1 MAIRD
6 YADPFKVIDQTEA
19 IISVPNQWGLINEL
33 GLFQQE
39 GVTQHT
45 VSVESQNGTLALIGD
60 TKRGT
65 RNLVNKDDVRAI
77 RTFAIP
83 NFSVD
88 DAVFPED
95 VQGKRA
101 YGSDNPD
108 TTDAVIARKLA
119 RLAQNHAA
127 TLEFARAKAIC
138 TGDVYAPNGTVAAQN
153 AYTEFGVTRKEIDFV
168 FGTAATDMIAKAEEG
183 LAHIADNIQT
193 GDVVNRAVALCSPG
207 FFSKLISHASV
218 KEAYKYYSST
228 QEPLRNRLGSG
239 LYRLFT
245 HGGVEYIEYRGAY
258 AGNALITAGEAFLL
272 PVGVSDMFKT
282 FNSPA
287 SKFGSVNAV
296 GEPMYAFT
304 YYDMRDEKIVIQT
317 EMNMLNLV
325 TRPQGVVRL
334 YSST

>member
-6 YADPFKVIDQTEA
+6 YAEPFKVIDQTEA
-19 IISVPNQWGLINEL
+19 IISIPNQWGLINEL

-65 RNLVNKDDVRAI
+65 RNQVNKDDIRAI

-95 VQGKRA
+95 VQGQRA

-119 RLAQNHAA
+119 RLRQNHAA
-127 TLEFARAKAIC
+127 TLEYARAQAIC
-138 TGDVYAPNGTVAAQN
+138 TGGVYAPNGTVAAQN
-153 AYTEFGVTRKEIDFV
+153 AYTEFGVTRKEVDFV
-168 FGTAATDMIAKAEEG
+168 FGTATTDMIAKSEES
-183 LAHIADNIQT
+183 LSYIQDNIQT
-193 GDVVNRAVALCSPG
+193 GDVVNRMVALCSPG
-207 FFSKLISHASV
+207 FFGKLIAHPTI
-218 KEAYKYYSST
+218 KDAYKFYTST

-239 LYRLFT
+239 LYRRFEF
-245 HGGVEYIEYRGAY
+245 GGVEYIEYRGSY
-258 AGNALITAGEAFLL
+258 AGQALITAGEAFML
-272 PVGVSDMFKT
+272 PVGVMDMFKT

-296 GEPMYAFT
+296 GEPLYAFT
-304 YYDMRDEKIVIQT
+304 YYDMRDEKIVLQT
-317 EMNMLNLV
+317 EQNMMNLV
-325 TRPQGVVRL
+325 TRPQGVTRL
-334 YSST
+334 FSSN

>member
-19 IISVPNQWGLINEL
+19 IISIPNQWGLINEL

-65 RNLVNKDDVRAI
+65 RNQVNKDDVRAI

-95 VQGKRA
+95 VQGQRA

-127 TLEFARAKAIC
+127 TLEYARALAIC
-138 TGDVYAPNGTVAAQN
+138 TGSVYSPNGTVAAQN
-153 AYTEFGVTRKEIDFV
+153 AYTEFGVVRKEIDFV
-168 FGTAATDMIAKAEEG
+168 FGTATTDMIAKTEESA
-183 LAHIADNIQT
+183 AHIQDNIQT
-193 GDVVNRAVALCSPG
+193 GDVVNRMVALCSPG
-207 FFSKLISHASV
+207 FFGKLISHASV
-218 KEAYKYYSST
+218 KEAYKYYAST

-239 LYRLFT
+239 LYRRFEF
-245 HGGVEYIEYRGAY
+245 GGVEYIEYRGNY
-258 AGNALITAGEAFLL
+258 AGNALITANEAFML

-287 SKFGSVNAV
+287 NKFGSVNAV
-296 GEPMYAFT
+296 GESMYAFT

-317 EMNMLNLV
+317 EQNLLNLV
-325 TRPQGVVRL
+325 TRPQGVTRL

>member
-6 YADPFKVIDQTEA
+6 YAEPFKVIDQTEA

-33 GLFQQE
+33 GLFQRE

-65 RNLVNKDDVRAI
+65 RNLANKDDVRAI

-95 VQGKRA
+95 VQGQRA

-127 TLEFARAKAIC
+127 TLEYARAQAIC
-138 TGDVYAPNGTVAAQN
+138 TGSVYAPNGTVVAQN

-168 FGTAATDMIAKAEEG
+168 FGTATTDMIAKGEEG
-183 LAHIADNIQT
+183 LAHIQDNIQT
-193 GDVVNRAVALCSPG
+193 GDVVNRMVAICSPG
-207 FFSKLISHASV
+207 FFSKLISHATIKDS
-218 KEAYKYYSST
+218 YKFYTST

-239 LYRLFT
+239 LYRRFEF
-245 HGGVEYIEYRGAY
+245 GGVEYIEYRGSY
-258 AGNALITAGEAFLL
+258 AGQALVTANEAFML
-272 PVGVSDMFKT
+272 PVGVMDMFKT

-296 GEPMYAFT
+296 GEPTYAFT
-304 YYDMRDEKIVIQT
+304 FYDPRDEKIVIQT
-317 EMNMLNLV
+317 EQNMMNLV

-334 YSST
+334 FSSN

>member
-19 IISVPNQWGLINEL
+19 IISVQNQWGLINEL
-33 GLFQQE
+33 GIFDVE

-95 VQGKRA
+95 VQGQRA

-108 TTDAVIARKLA
+108 TTDVVIARKLD
-119 RLAQNHAA
+119 RLAQNHMA

-138 TGDVYAPNGTVAAQN
+138 TGSVYSPNGTVVAQN
-153 AYTEFGVTRKEIDFV
+153 AYTEFGITRKEIDFV
-168 FGTAATDMIAKAEEG
+168 LGTATTDLLAKSEESIS
-183 LAHIADNIQT
+183 HIQDNIQT
-193 GDVVNRAVALCSPG
+193 GDVVTNMVALCSSG
-207 FFSKLISHASV
+207 FFSKLISHATV
-218 KEAYKYYSST
+218 KDAFKFYQST
-228 QEPLRNRLGSG
+228 QEPLRNRLGTG
-239 LYRLFT
+239 LYRRFVY
-245 HGGVEYIEYRGAY
+245 GGVEYIEYRGKY
-258 AGNALITAGEAFLL
+258 AGQDIITANEAFML
-272 PVGVSDMFKT
+272 PIGVTDMFKT
-282 FNSPA
+282 YNSPA
-287 SKFGSVNAV
+287 SKFGAVNSI
-296 GEPMYAFT
+296 GEPMYAQT
-304 YYDMRDEKIVIQT
+304 YYDARDEKIVIQT
-317 EMNMLNLV
+317 EMNMLNLI
-325 TRPQGVVRL
+325 TRPQGVTRL
-334 YSST
+334 FSSN

>member
-6 YADPFKVIDQTEA
+6 YAEPFKVIDQTEA
-19 IISVPNQWGLINEL
+19 IISVPNQWGLLNEL
-33 GLFQQE
+33 GLFQRE
-39 GVTQHT
+39 GVTQHV

-65 RNLVNKDDVRAI
+65 RNQVNKDDVRAI

-95 VQGKRA
+95 VQGQRA

-108 TTDAVIARKLA
+108 TTDAVIARKLQ
-119 RLAQNHAA
+119 RLRQNHAA
-127 TLEFARAKAIC
+127 TLEYARAQAIC
-138 TGDVYAPNGTVAAQN
+138 TGGVYAPNGTVVAQN
-153 AYTEFGVTRKEIDFV
+153 AYTEFGITRKEVDFV
-168 FGTAATDMIAKAEEG
+168 FGTATTDMIAKTEES
-183 LAHIADNIQT
+183 LSYIQDNIQT
-193 GDVVNRAVALCSPG
+193 GDVVNRMVAICSPG
-207 FFSKLISHASV
+207 FFAKLISHATIKDS
-218 KEAYKYYSST
+218 YKFYTST

-239 LYRLFT
+239 LYRRFEF
-245 HGGVEYIEYRGAY
+245 GGVEYIEYRGSY
-258 AGNALITAGEAFLL
+258 AGQALITANEAFML
-272 PVGVSDMFKT
+272 PVGVMDMFKT

-296 GEPMYAFT
+296 GEEMYAFT
-304 YYDMRDEKIVIQT
+304 YYDPRDEKIAIQT
-317 EMNMLNLV
+317 EQNMLNLV
-325 TRPQGVVRL
+325 TRPQGVTRL

>member
-1 MAIRD
+1 MAIRE

-65 RNLVNKDDVRAI
+65 RNMVNKDDIRAI

-108 TTDAVIARKLA
+108 TTDMYRDWETDRKST
-119 RLAQNHAA
+119 RLNSSHS
-127 TLEFARAKAIC
+127 AKC
-138 TGDVYAPNGTVAAQN
+138 RMP
-153 AYTEFGVTRKEIDFV
+153 
-168 FGTAATDMIAKAEEG
+168 
-183 LAHIADNIQT
+183 
-193 GDVVNRAVALCSPG
+193 
-207 FFSKLISHASV
+207 
-218 KEAYKYYSST
+218 SS
-228 QEPLRNRLGSG
+228 
-239 LYRLFT
+239 
-245 HGGVEYIEYRGAY
+245 A
-258 AGNALITAGEAFLL
+258 
-272 PVGVSDMFKT
+272 
-282 FNSPA
+282 
-287 SKFGSVNAV
+287 
-296 GEPMYAFT
+296 
-304 YYDMRDEKIVIQT
+304 
-317 EMNMLNLV
+317 
-325 TRPQGVVRL
+325 
-334 YSST
+334 

>member
-95 VQGKRA
+95 VQGKRQ
-101 YGSDNPD
+101 YGGDAPD

-138 TGDVYAPNGTVAAQN
+138 TGDVYAPNGTVVAQN
-153 AYTEFGVTRKEIDFV
+153 AYTEFGVTRKDIDFV
-168 FGTAATDMIAKAEEG
+168 FGTATTDMIAKGEEG

-193 GDVVNRAVALCSPG
+193 GDVVNRMVALCSPG
-207 FFSKLISHASV
+207 FFSKLISHATIKDS
-218 KEAYKYYSST
+218 YKFYTST

-239 LYRLFT
+239 LYRRFEF
-245 HGGVEYIEYRGAY
+245 GGVEYIEVRAKY
-258 AGNALITAGEAFLL
+258 AGQDLITANEAFML

-325 TRPQGVVRL
+325 TRPQGVTRL